1 MALGAGGKALGEGV
15 RVKMRNRIK
24 PYSFHRRQGNK
35 RDIQTNQLPF
45 DRSKYNSLAC
55 VCMCERAC
63 VCMSVPWAN
72 ACGQVV
78 LCTLKHPA
86 AHRAPRCHC
95 AAQKLH
101 DWCDKRGDID
111 PLRRALL
118 SALRCVC
125 RGKWS
130 DPFEQTATKLC
141 LFLRG
146 KKKTQK
152 NHSNI

>member
-63 VCMSVPWAN
+63 VCVCPFLEQMH
-72 ACGQVV
+72 VV
-78 LCTLKHPA
+78 RWFSALSSIPPP
-86 AHRAPRCHC
+86 HRAPRCHC

-141 LFLRG
+141 LFFKG
-146 KKKTQK
+146 EKKPK